1 MKFIRLIIGLV
12 AAVAALP
19 AFAQTTETATAVVGK
34 VVKIYVRESSNFFI
48 ETSLVRNAH
57 GKQYW
62 SEVRFAEPLADEA
75 VITEIDQDFPGDA
88 FAPDLGPQWR
98 EVARERGVSAQGLR
112 YSFVTYRRSA

>member
-1 MKFIRLIIGLV
+1 MSADG
-12 AAVAALP
+12 
-19 AFAQTTETATAVVGK
+19 ATAAH
-34 VVKIYVRESSNFFI
+34 SLAQAI
-48 ETSLVRNAH
+48 ELCAAH
-57 GKQYW
+57 
-62 SEVRFAEPLADEA
+62 EVAWVIGGAELYRLAEPLADEA

>member
-1 MKFIRLIIGLV
+1 MKFIRLIIGLL

-19 AFAQTTETATAVVGK
+19 AFAQVTETATAVVGK

-62 SEVRFAEPLADEA
+62 SEVRFASADERLRIGR
-75 VITEIDQDFPGDA
+75 V
-88 FAPDLGPQWR
+88 L
-98 EVARERGVSAQGLR
+98 RGLLASG
-112 YSFVTYRRSA
+112 